1 MRIRS
6 WCSATGASA
15 SAEPIASYLKRQGN
29 TPACGRCSNKK
40 RRPRRCSSR
49 PKHYR
54 VVDFFTGFREITS
67 YPMNFLAIF
76 FGRRLYFTIMQSTLH
91 PLAGI
96 VALFALFLVLA
107 LTVGFAQAG
116 ELSAAPRVQ
125 KVVLLR
131 SSAVLVQDADTGEVV
146 INKNSEAVV
155 PIASITKLMTA
166 MVLLDSGVD
175 LSMRVVLAREDVDRY
190 KGSRSRLRTGS
201 VLTRDELLLLALM
214 ASENRAGAALG
225 RTYPGGTQALV
236 EAMNEKAAELEMTDS
251 QFVDATG
258 LSKGNVSSARDLAK
272 LVRAAHG
279 YPLIRE
285 YSTRD
290 RATVTAFGRPLS
302 FRNTNGLVRSSHW
315 EIGLSKTGYIS
326 EAGRCLVMRVRLAS
340 KDLIVVLLDSW
351 GKQSRIGDANRL
363 KRWLEASASR
373 SS

>member
-1 MRIRS
+1 
-6 WCSATGASA
+6 
-15 SAEPIASYLKRQGN
+15 
-29 TPACGRCSNKK
+29 
-40 RRPRRCSSR
+40 
-49 PKHYR
+49 
-54 VVDFFTGFREITS
+54 
-67 YPMNFLAIF
+67 MNLLAIF
-76 FGRRLYFTIMQSTLH
+76 SWGRVYFTIMQRRLH
-91 PLAGI
+91 PLEGI

-116 ELSAAPRVQ
+116 ELGAAPRAQ

-251 QFVDATG
+251 HFVDATG

-302 FRNTNGLVRSSHW
+302 FRNTNGLMRSSHW

-351 GKQSRIGDANRL
+351 GKHSRVGDANRI
-363 KRWLEASASR
+363 KKWLESHAASS
-373 SS
+373 